1 VAGSYPVP
9 GYTHLATARPQG
21 GPAQLGL
28 GAIDVQNVSARLL
41 ATLNAVGARLG
52 KTVTIFSGYRTDA
65 YSQQVGGFAGDP
77 HSRGIAVDATIDGQP
92 IGNFPGAVALIHSF
106 GARSGATDFSYQG
119 KPDPSHVDLVGS
131 TGASGAFPPGRSGA
145 VSEGAA
151 ATGSSINSPDTFW
164 YAVETK
170 LGLPHTRPVHDFLQ
184 GWANVEGTKARFNPL
199 ATTLTQPGAT
209 NFNSVGVKNYP
220 TPDAGVQ
227 ATADTLKQYPHLLA
241 ALKSPSYMAFDT
253 PAVRM
258 DLNRWQSG
266 KQGNG
271 AVTPYTRSIM
281 LQYQGNPSGKSAS
294 DWFSN
299 AGSGVTDAIG
309 GAVGDVLAVP
319 KFLAKLADV
328 HNILRG
334 LQVLAGAVLVLVGVV
349 LLARQVGLAADVP
362 APSALPVPVP
372 VP

>member
-1 VAGSYPVP
+1 VAGTYPVP
-9 GYTHLATARPQG
+9 GFTHLATARPQG
-21 GPAQLGL
+21 GPDQLGL
-28 GAIDVQNVSARLL
+28 GAIDVKNVSSRLL
-41 ATLNAVGARLG
+41 AVLDTVGARLRQ
-52 KTVTIFSGYRTDA
+52 TVVIFSGYRTDA
-65 YSQQVGGFAGDP
+65 YSQSVGGFAGDP
-77 HSRGIAVDATIDGQP
+77 HSRGIAVDASINGQP

-106 GARSGATDFSYQG
+106 GARSGASDFSYQG

-131 TGASGAFPPGRSGA
+131 TGSTTGASGALT
-145 VSEGAA
+145 EGAA
-151 ATGSSINSPDTFW
+151 ATGSAINSPDAFW

-184 GWANVEGTKARFNPL
+184 GWANVENTKARFNPL
-199 ATTLTQPGAT
+199 ATTQTETGAT

-227 ATADTLKQYPHLLA
+227 ATADTLKQYPHVLA
-241 ALKSPSYMAFDT
+241 ALKSPSYQAFDS

-271 AVTPYTRSIM
+271 AVTSYTRSIM
-281 LQYQGNPSGKSAS
+281 LQFQGNPSGKDAT
-294 DWFSN
+294 DWLSYDGN
-299 AGSGVTDAIG
+299 NLG
-309 GAVGDVLAVP
+309 GDVASALG
-319 KFLAKLADV
+319 KITGLDYLSKLFDV

-362 APSALPVPVP
+362 TSIPVPVP
-372 VP
+372 PVE